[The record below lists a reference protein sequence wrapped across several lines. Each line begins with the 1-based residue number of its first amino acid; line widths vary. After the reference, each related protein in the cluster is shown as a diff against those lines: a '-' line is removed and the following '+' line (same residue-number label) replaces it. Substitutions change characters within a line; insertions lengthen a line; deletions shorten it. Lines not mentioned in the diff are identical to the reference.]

1 MRIYDPGSVWDA
13 RGEIGPR
20 LCDVAQDYDLGLD
33 DYPIW
38 DETKR
43 DWLNQRIIDH
53 FWLRQIGADTP
64 RLFIFYL
71 NRRMRERM
79 PGINPVFQALETTRP
94 LDNMDVT
101 ERRDATGTANAK
113 AETSQQT
120 SSESQATSVSDGT
133 TDTSS
138 QSTRTGDGTTSGSET
153 GTATGTSRSLTSM
166 NPNTSM
172 TAERVSDYYD
182 QGVFADQS
190 TQTDS
195 KNEGTSHNEDTEST
209 TSHGTTGDTTNS
221 SQKSSGSSDSTT
233 SSGSQTADSE
243 TRERAGREGVL
254 LTEALDK
261 WTAGVN
267 NALQLVF
274 DVLEPCF
281 TQFFT
286 DHYNMW

>member
-20 LCDVAQDYDLGLD
+20 LCDVAQDYDLGLQ

-64 RLFIFYL
+64 RLFVFYL

-113 AETSQQT
+113 AETSHQT
-120 SSESQATSVSDGT
+120 SSKSQATSVSDGT

-138 QSTRTGDGTTSGSET
+138 HATRNSDQTSTSE
-153 GTATGTSRSLTSM
+153 GTSRSLTSM

-172 TAERVSDYYD
+172 TSEQVSDYYD
-182 QGVFADQS
+182 QGVFADQNTEAS
-190 TQTDS
+190 QHT
-195 KNEGTSHNEDTEST
+195 EDTEST

-243 TRERAGREGVL
+243 TSNRTGREGVL

-261 WTAGVN
+261 WAAGVN

-281 TQFFT
+281 TQFVT

>member
-20 LCDVAQDYDLGLD
+20 LCDVAQDYDLGLQ

-64 RLFIFYL
+64 RLFVFYL

-79 PGINPVFQALETTRP
+79 PGINPVFNALETSRP
-94 LDNMDVT
+94 LDNIDVT
-101 ERRDATGTANAK
+101 EQRDATGTANAK

-120 SSESQATSVSDGT
+120 TSESQATSVSDGT

-138 QSTRTGDGTTSGSET
+138 QATRNGDQTSTSK
-153 GTATGTSRSLTSM
+153 GTSRSLTSM

-172 TAERVSDYYD
+172 TSEQVSDYYD
-182 QGVFADQS
+182 QGVFADQNTEAS
-190 TQTDS
+190 QHT
-195 KNEGTSHNEDTEST
+195 EDTEST

-221 SQKSSGSSDSTT
+221 SQQSHGSSDSST

-243 TRERAGREGVL
+243 TSNRTGREGVL
-254 LTEALDK
+254 LTEALDR

-274 DVLEPCF
+274 DALEPCF
-281 TQFFT
+281 TEFIT

>member
-20 LCDVAQDYDLGLD
+20 LCDVAQDYDLGLQ

-38 DETKR
+38 DEAKR

-64 RLFIFYL
+64 RLFVFYL

-79 PGINPVFQALETTRP
+79 PGINPVFQALETSRP
-94 LDNMDVT
+94 LDNIDVT
-101 ERRDATGTANAK
+101 EQRDATGTANAK

-138 QSTRTGDGTTSGSET
+138 QATRNSDQTSTS
-153 GTATGTSRSLTSM
+153 AGTSRSLTSM

-172 TAERVSDYYD
+172 TSEQVSDYYD
-182 QGVFADQS
+182 QGVFADQNTEAS
-190 TQTDS
+190 QHT
-195 KNEGTSHNEDTEST
+195 EDTEST

-221 SQKSSGSSDSTT
+221 SQKSNGTSDSTT

-243 TRERAGREGVL
+243 TSNRTGREGVL

-281 TQFFT
+281 TQFVT

>member
-38 DETKR
+38 DEAKR

-64 RLFIFYL
+64 RLFVFYL

-101 ERRDATGTANAK
+101 ERRDATGTANAT

-138 QSTRTGDGTTSGSET
+138 QATRNSDQTSTS
-153 GTATGTSRSLTSM
+153 AGTSRSLTSM

-172 TAERVSDYYD
+172 TSEQVSDYYD
-182 QGVFADQS
+182 QGVFADQNTEAS
-190 TQTDS
+190 QHT
-195 KNEGTSHNEDTEST
+195 EDTEST

-221 SQKSSGSSDSTT
+221 SQQSNGTSDSRT

-243 TRERAGREGVL
+243 TSNRTGREGVL

-281 TQFFT
+281 TQFVT